1 MINYNNCF
9 YVGVK
14 IKYKILNN
22 NKTKYIIII
31 KIFVSI
37 IQKIFN

>member
-1 MINYNNCF
+1 MINYNNYF
-9 YVGVK
+9 YTGVK
-14 IKYKILNN
+14 IRCKILNN

-31 KIFVSI
+31 KTLVSI